1 MRPFALLR
9 LPLSSSVAVNLCFS
23 WALCGMQRRQHAVS
37 RGRNSREVHDDVA
50 LFLFPSF
57 SLLLCSRRSIE
68 LSLSLSFSLPLFL
81 SGILALSFSARGP
94 SELRAIS
101 RARRKSKNERGKETI
116 EREGES
122 AREGEERIL
131 SPGGGRFARETGR
144 RSLSPSRRARKKPR
158 RRRSKKKK
166 NSLFPLSSFSTHS
179 LTSLSPPTHPPD
191 PHAT

>member
-1 MRPFALLR
+1 MREATKRRNCCELLSMNAAFALLR

-94 SELRAIS
+94 SEL
-101 RARRKSKNERGKETI
+101 
-116 EREGES
+116 
-122 AREGEERIL
+122 
-131 SPGGGRFARETGR
+131 
-144 RSLSPSRRARKKPR
+144 
-158 RRRSKKKK
+158 
-166 NSLFPLSSFSTHS
+166 
-179 LTSLSPPTHPPD
+179 
-191 PHAT
+191 